1 MKINKYTDA
10 LRIQLVFKII
20 GAFAMLLTPSV
31 LIAQSVDIA
40 LCYVGYSGNAPDP
53 ATGYG
58 RVGYDYCIAK
68 FDITETQYAAFL
80 NAVAQTDKYKLYSP
94 KMAKSGNFKDSGQS
108 DDDFHTNAG
117 ITRSGEF
124 GSYVYS
130 VLGTSGSDPV
140 VWVTWFDAAR
150 FCNWLHN
157 GQPKDIGEREG
168 STETGAYTLSGDR
181 SQGNEQKNPGA
192 KFWIPTENEW
202 YKAAYYDPQLNG
214 GNGGYWRYP
223 TRSDTAPGN
232 VIGGG
237 SNEANY
243 IVNGFFSVTVA
254 PHDSYTSLM
263 TPVGSFTGSFS
274 YFGTYDQGGDVAQWN
289 DALVSGKLRGL
300 RGGCWNSF
308 AQALESSARGYD
320 TPSAENGYNGFRIAS
335 VPQKP
340 STK

>member
-1 MKINKYTDA
+1 M
-10 LRIQLVFKII
+10 
-20 GAFAMLLTPSV
+20 MPSG
-31 LIAQSVDIA
+31 LQAQSVDIV
-40 LCYVGYSGNAPDP
+40 LSYVGFPGNAPDP
-53 ATGYG
+53 TTGFG
-58 RVGYDYCIAK
+58 RVGYDYCIAT
-68 FDITETQYAAFL
+68 FDITETQYATFL

-94 KMAKSGNFKDSGQS
+94 KMAKAGNFKDSDES

-117 ITRSGEF
+117 ITRSGE
-124 GSYVYS
+124 SSNYVYS
-130 VLGTSGSDPV
+130 VVGASGSDPV

-157 GQPKDIGEREG
+157 GQPNNIGEGAG
-168 STETGAYTLSGDR
+168 STETGAYTLNGDR
-181 SQGNEQKNPGA
+181 NQGNEEKNPGA

-202 YKAAYYDPQLNG
+202 YKAAYYDPHLNG
-214 GNGGYWRYP
+214 GTGGYWRFP
-223 TRSDTAPGN
+223 TQSDTAPGN

-243 IVNGFFSVTVA
+243 IVNGSFSVRA
-254 PHDSYTSLM
+254 KLHDSQTSLM
-263 TPVGSFTGSFS
+263 TPVGSFPNSAS

-320 TPSAENGYNGFRIAS
+320 KPSAENGYNGFRIAT
-335 VPQKP
+335 VPQQA